1 MTDALNYARVAGL
14 IGMWQSGS
22 CWIDDAD
29 HGSESVLA
37 RDLTEYLALP
47 DQMVRILALTGL
59 PGHAWLLERH
69 GGEEAEWVACR
80 VEDVEDEDGH
90 IDEDYH
96 NPAGGGTV
104 GEAVARCA
112 AGLV

>member
-1 MTDALNYARVAGL
+1 MAENWTKLAEA
-14 IGMWQSGS
+14 IGMVRGEHGFWHDHPWRNK
-22 CWIDDAD
+22 CAD
-29 HGSESVLA
+29 KPVALSL
-37 RDLTEYLALP
+37 YLMEPA
-47 DQMVRILALTGL
+47 QTVRILALTGL

-69 GGEEAEWVACR
+69 GDEEAEWVACR
-80 VEDVEDEDGH
+80 VEEVEDEDHH

-112 AGLV
+112 AGLL